1 MIVKW
6 ATGKQIPYNCS
17 SQGTKLCG
25 ITHMGT
31 LRFKLHTHL
40 DIRGDGPNQKL
51 QKWTHFFKIQLSILF
66 YWIVSWDRIMEKFFA
81 LLALCVENS
90 PATGGFPAQRPVTR
104 NFDVPYDLCLNKWVS
119 KQSWGW
125 WFETRSRS
133 LWCHCN
139 VNQRN
144 VFWKVA
150 GKYMLAFSLIQ
161 WHMIIMCMFT
171 ISTIH
176 GIYLFKVSHFGY
188 DMRVSLP
195 AL

>member
-1 MIVKW
+1 MPSGNKPYPEPIMTEIYAAMWLLDWLVMMTSSNGKFFRV
-6 ATGKQIPYNCS
+6 TGP
-17 SQGTKLCG
+17 LCG
-25 ITHMGT
+25 EFTGH
-31 LRFKLHTHL
+31 R
-40 DIRGDGPNQKL
+40 
-51 QKWTHFFKIQLSILF
+51 
-66 YWIVSWDRIMEKFFA
+66 WI
-81 LLALCVENS
+81 
-90 PATGGFPAQRPVTR
+90 PAQRPVTR
-104 NFDVPYDLCLNKWVS
+104 KFDVPYDLCLNKWVS
-119 KQSWGW
+119 IQSWGW

-161 WHMIIMCMFT
+161 WHMIITCMFT

-176 GIYLFKVSHFGY
+176 GIDLFKVSHFGY